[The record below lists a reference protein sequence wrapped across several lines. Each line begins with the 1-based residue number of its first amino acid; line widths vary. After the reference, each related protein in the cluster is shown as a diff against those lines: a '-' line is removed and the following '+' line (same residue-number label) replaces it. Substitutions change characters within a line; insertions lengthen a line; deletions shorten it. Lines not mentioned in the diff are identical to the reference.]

1 MALNDTFNYLMGG
14 GEMGELIRAKDWSS
28 TPIGDVHNWPT
39 SLKISVS
46 NMLSTPFPTYIAWG
60 TDYIQLYNDGYRPIL
75 GSLKH
80 PVALGISTRE
90 TFSEIWHI
98 IGPMF
103 DDVMEG
109 NAVGFPNFML
119 PLNRNGFIEEC
130 FFDFSYSPIKDE
142 SGKVG
147 GVLVTVIETTEK
159 VNALKALNDLKN
171 ELQKSAAQLSFE
183 RNTLNDLFEQVPAG
197 ICILNGTDLVYEFI
211 NPFYQQFFPGRDLL
225 GKPLF
230 EAIPEI
236 INQPIADIIQKVYT
250 TGETFEGYELL
261 IPLAKNS
268 HSPVEDRYFNFIYR
282 ARKKVNGEVDGIFV
296 FVLEVTDTVR
306 AKHQAVSREKLL
318 EELIMNAKYGLLILR
333 GNEWICEIANQ
344 PIADMWSKSLDQ
356 IIGIPLL
363 EVLPEIKDQP
373 FPELLRRVFTTGEPY
388 IEEEEVFLL
397 DTKEGRLKK
406 YVNFAYDPIIDN
418 VGKVSA
424 IIVSANDITEKVT
437 ARGKL
442 EESYIKELKLND
454 ELSIANTDLVN
465 ANIQLA
471 EAQENLKKLL
481 KNIADSET
489 KFRNIIDQAPVAI
502 AIFDGPEFVIDVYNE
517 KVLEFW
523 GRTAEEVHKKPLFEA
538 LPESSGQGFEELLTD
553 VIRTGRRIIVNE
565 MPVTLKRNGIFEHVS
580 IDFIYDPIK
589 DINGIITG
597 VIVVCNEVTN
607 QVNAKKD
614 LEQALEQIRLSKEA
628 AQLGTFDMDLV
639 KGTMHWDDRC
649 RTLFGISHNDN
660 VSYEHDFIN
669 GLHPE
674 DRDRVLKIIGDVF
687 KKEVSDGD
695 YDVEY
700 RTVGFEDQKLRWV
713 RAKGKAYFNLQ
724 DEPVR
729 FIGSVLDITE
739 QKLDEL
745 RKNDFIGMVSHELKT
760 PLTTLTAVVQV
771 TKNKLKN
778 AEDPFLKNAMETAD
792 IQVRKMGT
800 MISGFLNISRLDS
813 GKILID
819 KKAFLIDQLIQE
831 IIEEFRIT
839 SASHSITLSP
849 CDPVKVFADREKI
862 GSVITNLINNA
873 IKYSPKGKKIE
884 VKCLITTDQLL
895 VSVKDEGMGIKPKDA
910 ERLFDRFYRVESKHT
925 SNIAGFGIGLYLSA
939 EIIKQHNGKIWVES
953 EIGVGSTFYFSIPT

>member
-1 MALNDTFNYLMGG
+1 MALNDTFNFLMGG
-14 GEMGELIRAKDWSS
+14 GEMGELIRTKDWSS
-28 TPIGDVHNWPT
+28 TPIGDVHNWPP

-597 VIVVCNEVTN
+597 VIVVCNEVTD

-724 DEPVR
+724 DQPVR